1 MSQLILLDSGPLGVA
16 ANTRAT
22 EATLAFNRWLY
33 AKTASDVVI
42 CVPEVADYEVR
53 RELIRARRPKSLA
66 KLDTLGQQFLY
77 LPITTAV
84 MRRAAVIWAKARD
97 IGKPTADALS
107 LDADVIIAAQAD
119 LLIED
124 GDEVTIAT
132 TNPKHLSLFV
142 PALRWQDIP

>member
-1 MSQLILLDSGPLGVA
+1 MSKLILLDSGPLGVA
-16 ANTRAT
+16 ANTRASET
-22 EATLAFNRWLY
+22 TLAFNRWLY
-33 AKTASDVVI
+33 GRTASGVVI

-53 RELIRARRPKSLA
+53 RELIRARRAKSLA
-66 KLDTLGQQFLY
+66 KLDALGRQFLY
-77 LPITTAV
+77 LPVTTAV

-97 IGKPTADALS
+97 MGKPTADALS

-132 TNPKHLSLFV
+132 SNPKHLSLFV
-142 PALRWQDIP
+142 TAARWQDI